1 LSDRK
6 IWPLYENAYEDVMRE
21 TSRHHAP
28 WYVIPADVKWAR
40 DLIVAK
46 IILNALQ
53 EMDPQVPAPDHSLKG
68 ITVE

>member
-1 LSDRK
+1 
-6 IWPLYENAYEDVMRE
+6 
-21 TSRHHAP
+21 
-28 WYVIPADVKWAR
+28 VKWSR

-53 EMDPQVPAPDHSLKG
+53 AMDPQVPAPDDSLKG